1 MIIRTFIFAL
11 VISCWAHAE
20 EVIPGILTFTPP
32 AIFGAFQPGGDPGD
46 NPFSGVGQAREY
58 LAPDGKQININMR
71 VVGFSIGE
79 GKRVTYRQL
88 DDAGV
93 KQEMLDFAKSLPN
106 SPGVTNLSQIV
117 VTNFGGQKALSFTF
131 HVLVRDYGIHIYGD
145 FYWVRVDTN
154 RVVEVELSTH
164 SDAALVELRQSMSS
178 LKIKKSYSK

>member
-11 VISCWAHAE
+11 LVSCWARAE

-32 AIFGAFQPGGDPGD
+32 ASFGAFQLGGDPGD

-71 VVGFSIGE
+71 LVGFSIGE

-88 DDAGV
+88 DDNGV
-93 KQEMLDFAKSLPN
+93 KQEMVDFAKSLPN
-106 SPGVTNLSQIV
+106 ITNITAVAATQL
-117 VTNFGGQKALSFTF
+117 GGQKAFSFTF
-131 HVLVRDYGIHIYGD
+131 HAIVRDYGIHLYGD
-145 FYWVRVDTN
+145 IYWVRIDTN

-164 SDAALVELRQSMSS
+164 SDAALVELRQSISS